1 MFPLKGNSAEDIPA
15 AQWRFLFLYKTT
27 RQHRG
32 AGITASKTDP
42 GGVLPQRTAT
52 FSSLSSLVYK
62 DWSSMKIRIDTREL
76 RRSSTFYGHNEV
88 NASWGFVTCLLF
100 SYLISWYL
108 AILFPTVSYKEILKD
123 LECFQAVWVSHQGQM
138 QEVDSP
144 VKLQWCCVM
153 PCLQLPLWDL
163 QWTCWKVMQGSVE
176 ELQWYW

>member
-1 MFPLKGNSAEDIPA
+1 
-15 AQWRFLFLYKTT
+15 
-27 RQHRG
+27 
-32 AGITASKTDP
+32 
-42 GGVLPQRTAT
+42 
-52 FSSLSSLVYK
+52 
-62 DWSSMKIRIDTREL
+62 MKIRIDTREL

-123 LECFQAVWVSHQGQM
+123 LERFQAVWVSHQGQM

-163 QWTCWKVMQGSVE
+163 QWMCWKVMQGSVE
-176 ELQWYW
+176 ELQWYWENCKPYFLKCLTIAQLSNNQQAFELHYCNSLQINHWMSEIDSVWDFFPHITVLHWVKHH